1 MYTYFKTALNS
12 LSSTTSKYKA
22 FGTTTKTV
30 ATAQCLQNL
39 QKYKKCLNSC
49 IKKCL
54 AIVCTA
60 IVYKLHKTLT
70 LHNPNTLYI
79 VTKVS
84 WLSLHLLP
92 LPLPLP
98 LQPQLAFSPLVLHFL
113 ALVASPLPLKA
124 APLVVGGLVGYK
136 VLDFTC

>member
-1 MYTYFKTALNS
+1 MYTYFKVALNS

-22 FGTTTKTV
+22 FGTTTKIVT
-30 ATAQCLQNL
+30 AAQCLQKL
-39 QKYKKCLNSC
+39 QKYKKCLNSY

-54 AIVCTA
+54 VIVYPA

-79 VTKVS
+79 ATKVS

-98 LQPQLAFSPLVLHFL
+98 PQLAFPHLILHFW
-113 ALVASPLPLKA
+113 ALTASPLPFKA
-124 APLVVGGLVGYK
+124 APLVAGGLVGYK
-136 VLDFTC
+136 VQEFTC